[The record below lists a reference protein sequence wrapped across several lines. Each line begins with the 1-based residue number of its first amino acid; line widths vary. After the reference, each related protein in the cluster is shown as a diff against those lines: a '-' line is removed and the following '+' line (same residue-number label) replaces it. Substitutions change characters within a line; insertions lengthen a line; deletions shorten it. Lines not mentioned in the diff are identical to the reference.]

1 MLSNH
6 LETRFNIFSVNINPR
21 ARGIVGQGPEATR
34 LLQLDPV
41 GHPTAYFFRM
51 ALGDEGHIGHWQMG
65 FHGRI
70 QYVFFGILSSS
81 SSSSSSLLLFRHI
94 LSIATTRSG
103 REGSGFRSGNWFSS
117 GTWLLL
123 QASGSA
129 FTVFVVGSLSD
140 LGLASLSSAICI
152 LLNRP
157 LLQLPPLGAQLTDPF
172 GSVWSMN
179 TQFSHV

>member
-1 MLSNH
+1 MALWAKA
-6 LETRFNIFSVNINPR
+6 PR
-21 ARGIVGQGPEATR
+21 LQDFYNWIR
-34 LLQLDPV
+34 LGTQL
-41 GHPTAYFFRM
+41 HIFFRM

-81 SSSSSSLLLFRHI
+81 SSSSSLLLLFRHI